1 MPGMFKIGK
10 SIKDPNKDR
19 LAELSSSTSVPEPF
33 ELEYY
38 CFIEKFDAFE
48 TRLHRELS
56 AFRPNPTR
64 EFFRVELTSI
74 LDKII
79 ELAPLYGGIKFQEP
93 SEIISAPSTEK
104 KAFENEVSNVVTS
117 TSESTNSDVI
127 LEYNQTAREI
137 YKLLERFPGNGH
149 VKFKEALPSLK
160 HLDEASV
167 RHFFK
172 REFERHYIEP
182 FDDPI
187 YNYYYKLLA
196 QNNRHAAQEFY
207 DASKV
212 LKESITARQL
222 TIDISK
228 KFHLKILV
236 SALPLAELQIAAKEI
251 QKTYSK
257 SPVNLNPYLKE
268 FDLRI
273 LEGRFFYTVNYIGDE
288 NGPSYVIKEVDR
300 ENLHSLY
307 QFFACDFN
315 PEEYSKY
322 NSEDKKLFLKDRFK
336 SVKGYARPSGTASN
350 PWSAIKD
357 TKHQN
362 TESHRAESSKKHI
375 DKVTNPITNQT
386 KKPSKTWPILFLV
399 LLIIGY
405 WIVF

>member
-1 MPGMFKIGK
+1 MAGFIYVMSNPAMPGMFKIGK

-104 KAFENEVSNVVTS
+104 KTFENEVSNVVTS
-117 TSESTNSDVI
+117 PSKSTNSDVI

-160 HLDEASV
+160 HLDETSV

-172 REFERHYIEP
+172 REFERYYIEP

-187 YNYYYKLLA
+187 YNYYYKLIA

-212 LKESITARQL
+212 LKER
-222 TIDISK
+222 
-228 KFHLKILV
+228 HG
-236 SALPLAELQIAAKEI
+236 
-251 QKTYSK
+251 
-257 SPVNLNPYLKE
+257 VN
-268 FDLRI
+268 
-273 LEGRFFYTVNYIGDE
+273 
-288 NGPSYVIKEVDR
+288 
-300 ENLHSLY
+300 
-307 QFFACDFN
+307 
-315 PEEYSKY
+315 
-322 NSEDKKLFLKDRFK
+322 
-336 SVKGYARPSGTASN
+336 
-350 PWSAIKD
+350 
-357 TKHQN
+357 
-362 TESHRAESSKKHI
+362 
-375 DKVTNPITNQT
+375 
-386 KKPSKTWPILFLV
+386 
-399 LLIIGY
+399 
-405 WIVF
+405 